1 MNGCASTAEIRDERV
16 EPAAKVFGATRR
28 WSASDGAP
36 TYPEIRIPAAE
47 FRAIK
52 RAARGFDECIGII
65 RRRAVAMGLRYD
77 LPFTA
82 RVDRNGDL
90 VHQNFAR
97 RKGRGDGAYQ

>member
-1 MNGCASTAEIRDERV
+1 
-16 EPAAKVFGATRR
+16 
-28 WSASDGAP
+28 
-36 TYPEIRIPAAE
+36 
-47 FRAIK
+47 
-52 RAARGFDECIGII
+52 
-65 RRRAVAMGLRYD
+65 MGLRYD